1 MDTQSEANGAVA
13 PAPAPGTVAKDGFD
27 GQELAVLGETAAAAV
42 AAQAKAAVEAR
53 YIVAMRRPRDVDDVR
68 VKLLKECRRPS
79 LAKVAIYSKPVG
91 NQKLQGLSIR
101 FVEMALRCMGNIVAD
116 TMTVFDGRDRRIVR
130 VTLTDL
136 ESNITY
142 PKDITIEKTVER
154 SSLNDGRVAIS
165 SRKNSY
171 GKTTYLVP
179 ATEDEMLNKEN
190 ALVSKAI
197 RTSGLRLIPGD
208 LQDEALEVIRKTMA
222 RRDAEDPDTAR
233 REVADAFATLG
244 VMPSAL
250 AEYLGH
256 DLGTTSPAELQDLRT
271 VYAAIRDGEA
281 TWPELLAAK
290 LGKPEESPTPTA
302 DPKAKELKEKL
313 AAKKGGGAAAETGE
327 IASDKQ
333 KLHVS
338 ALIDQVDVLGGVGKG
353 MSALASAIGDVSLDD
368 LTIAQAETAGTFLAA
383 TIKELQTK
391 QSVGAGKGGPATG
404 GGQQKLV

>member
-1 MDTQSEANGAVA
+1 MDQMDTNGVA
-13 PAPAPGTVAKDGFD
+13 TPQAAGTVAREIFD
-27 GQELAVLGETAAAAV
+27 GQEVAVLGETAAAAV
-42 AAQAKAAVEAR
+42 AAQAKASVEAR
-53 YIVAMRRPRDVDDVR
+53 YIVAMRRPRDNDDVR
-68 VKLLKECRRPS
+68 VKLLKECKRPS

-91 NQKLQGLSIR
+91 GQRLQGLSIR

-136 ESNITY
+136 ETNITY

-154 SSLNDGRVAIS
+154 QSLNDGRVPIS
-165 SRKNSY
+165 SRKNSQ
-171 GKTTYLVP
+171 GRTTYLVP
-179 ATEDEMLNKEN
+179 ATEDELLNKEN

-208 LQDEALEVIRKTMA
+208 LQDEALEIIRKTMA
-222 RRDAEDPDTAR
+222 TRDAEDPDTAR

-256 DLGTTSPAELQDLRT
+256 DLGTTAPAELQDLRT

-290 LGKPEESPTPTA
+290 LGKPEEEKPAPP
-302 DPKAKELKEKL
+302 DPKAQALKDKL
-313 AAKKGGGAAAETGE
+313 AAKKGEQKDTGE
-327 IASDKQ
+327 
-333 KLHVS
+333 S
-338 ALIDQVDVLGGVGKG
+338 ATDEQLAALNSLIDQLDAVAGEGKG
-353 MSALASAIGDVSLDD
+353 FAAVESAIGTSDLAAITVQQAATAEQFLKSALASAKKP
-368 LTIAQAETAGTFLAA
+368 AA
-383 TIKELQTK
+383 T
-391 QSVGAGKGGPATG
+391 GKGAAPQGE
-404 GGQQKLV
+404 LV